1 MGNTIL
7 VLVYLAIIV
16 IEIAAAWIMFQKAG
30 QPGWAS
36 IIPFYN
42 VVVML
47 RMIGRSGWWTLL
59 AFVPI
64 ADIVLLVWIASGLSK
79 AFGKGTGFAVGLF
92 FLNFIFVPILA
103 FGDAQYLG
111 PDGRGAGR
119 IAPAI

>member
-1 MGNTIL
+1 MGNTL
-7 VLVYLAIIV
+7 VVLVYLAIIV
-16 IEIAAAWIMFQKAG
+16 VEIAASWIMFQKAG

-36 IIPFYN
+36 IIPIYN

-64 ADIVLLVWIASGLSK
+64 ADILLLVWVASGLAK

-92 FLNFIFVPILA
+92 FLNFIFIPILA

-111 PDGRGAGR
+111 PNGTGSAR